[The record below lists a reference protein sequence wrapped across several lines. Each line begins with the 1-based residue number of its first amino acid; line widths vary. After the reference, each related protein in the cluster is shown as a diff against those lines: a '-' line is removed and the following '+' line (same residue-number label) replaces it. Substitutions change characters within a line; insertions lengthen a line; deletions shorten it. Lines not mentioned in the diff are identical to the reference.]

1 MAIQTFRGI
10 LGVCDDISEL
20 KYVEDSKTR
29 YLDGDVNIAIA
40 SSYPGCLT
48 CEHGNILKKDV
59 DTFIEKYAKPFKYDD
74 IDFQIVNH
82 CLHYI
87 GKGSKVS
94 IPEGL
99 YSMNG
104 MFQGCNLSTLIL
116 DFDTSKIL
124 NMSSMF
130 ENAKIGKLELGSN
143 FTTCNVHS
151 MYSMFKDAKITD
163 MRMFSGF
170 NTSNVRNMDSMFENC
185 AIPSGFIVGS
195 NFNITNVRNIRRC
208 FYNCKF
214 PEGFTLKEIYTTKDT
229 YMYSTYAFSKT
240 VLPEG
245 FEFGNDKSKVIGLSC
260 STFKDCVISDG
271 FCAEPV
277 YSYEERFRGSCFSG
291 CILAPDFIFPEG
303 FDITKYYDPGV
314 EYSNV
319 LYGYKEYKV
328 DNNGLDTLLSI
339 KNKKQKRKL
348 RLEKQCKKEFLKLLK
363 EGKTISEA
371 RQSLVSNGID
381 CTGYSQHDF
390 EEILDSA
397 VIFISEALIRN
408 CNTDASDLLS
418 FKSNDKYS
426 KYTIGEVRDKLLA
439 KGYPKEIVYECIL
452 NYISD
457 QYLTL

>member
-1 MAIQTFRGI
+1 MALKTFKGI
-10 LGVCDDISEL
+10 LGVHDDISEL
-20 KYVEDSKTR
+20 RYVEDSKK
-29 YLDGDVNIAIA
+29 YLDCLTLRYF
-40 SSYPGCLT
+40 YPGCIT
-48 CEHGNILKKDV
+48 CNCGIVKKDV

-74 IDFQIVNH
+74 TDFQIVNH

-87 GKGSKVS
+87 GKGGRVS

-104 MFQGCNLSTLIL
+104 MFQGCTLDTLIL

-124 NMSSMF
+124 NMGSMF

-151 MYSMFKDAKITD
+151 MTKMFKDAKIAD
-163 MRMFSGF
+163 MHMFSGF
-170 NTSNVRNMDSMFENC
+170 NTINVKNMDNMFENC
-185 AIPSGFIVGS
+185 VIPSGFIVGS
-195 NFNITNVRNIRRC
+195 NFDITNVWQFYGC

-229 YMYSTYAFSKT
+229 DMISRHAFSKT

-245 FEFGNDKSKVIGLSC
+245 FEFGNDRSKAIGLSD

-271 FCAEPV
+271 FCAESI
-277 YSYEERFRGSCFSG
+277 YTSKERLTSSCFNG

-303 FDITKYYDPGV
+303 FDITDCDPGLD
-314 EYSNV
+314 YSKV
-319 LYGYKEYKV
+319 LYGHKEYKIANE
-328 DNNGLDTLLSI
+328 DLDTLLSV
-339 KNKKQKRKL
+339 KNKKQNRKL
-348 RLEKQCKKEFLKLLK
+348 KLEKQCKKELLKLLK

-371 RQSLVSNGID
+371 RQSLVSSCID
-381 CTGYSQHDF
+381 LSGYSQHDF
-390 EEILDSA
+390 EELLDSA
-397 VIFISEALIRN
+397 VIFISEALASN
-408 CNTDASDLLS
+408 CNTDASNLLS